1 MKGRLNPRPFEA
13 LSFMEVVMMT
23 PILTTEAFAA
33 LGAPSLVY
41 VRPIKAAEIIANTHP
56 SQIQSFELD
65 PEQTL
70 YAVHRADGERL
81 AILTDRD
88 AAMAAALAH
97 ELAPVSVH

>member
-1 MKGRLNPRPFEA
+1 
-13 LSFMEVVMMT
+13 MT
-23 PILTTEAFAA
+23 PEVLTNEAFAA
-33 LGAPSLVY
+33 LGAPDLVY
-41 VRPIKAAEIIANTHP
+41 VRPIKASEVLANAP
-56 SQIQSFELD
+56 VQGFQLD

-81 AILTDRD
+81 AVLTDRD

>member
-1 MKGRLNPRPFEA
+1 MDGALNPRPFEA

-33 LGAPSLVY
+33 LGGPNLVY
-41 VRPIKAAEIIANTHP
+41 VRPIKASEIIAVTSP
-56 SQIQSFELD
+56 AQIENFELD
-65 PEQTL
+65 PNQTL

-81 AILTDRD
+81 AVLTDRN
-88 AAMAAALAH
+88 AAMAAAVAH